1 MRRRMIGESKQGD
14 QYPFYSDYPTIT
26 EYGTYIFDSQSD
38 STKNT
43 NTFLKMDNTPYNWAG
58 GSPLDKDFKIVY
70 TKEEITIYDSVEA
83 VHIWI
88 NIKQESSRFSLKRC
102 PGTENDPA
110 LVTFKID
117 KVS

>member
-1 MRRRMIGESKQGD
+1 MRRRMIEKEGEK
-14 QYPFYSDYPTIT
+14 YPFYSDYPTIT

-38 STKNT
+38 ETRQSNI
-43 NTFLKMDNTPYNWAG
+43 FLKMDNTPHNWVG
-58 GSPLDKDFKIVY
+58 GAPISMDLHIVY
-70 TKEEITIYDSVEA
+70 TKEEIIIRDA
-83 VHIWI
+83 RNLQPWI

-102 PGTENDPA
+102 SGTENDPA